1 MSDKRLRDEEVPGLF
16 RDGMTIGI
24 GGWGSR
30 RKPMALVRA
39 LIRSGVRGLTIV
51 SFGGADVGMLCATG
65 QAARVV
71 HGFVSLDTIAIEPHF
86 AAARVAGTIRN
97 TDLDEAMLVSGL
109 RAAAHRLPFEVTRA
123 GLGSDAV
130 LRNPDI
136 QMIRSPY
143 ADGEELVAM
152 PAIPLDL
159 ALIHVDRAD
168 ERGNG
173 QVLGD
178 DLFFDDLFAA
188 AADVTIMSAESVV
201 PSLAA
206 EPLHSLVIPRLNVS
220 HVVEAAQ
227 GAAPTACLPAYPR
240 DEAFQK
246 MYAAAVGEWNAFASR
261 YANVTHDEF
270 RRAYAAFGEAS

>member
-1 MSDKRLRDEEVPGLF
+1 MNNKLILDEEAPALF
-16 RDGMTIGI
+16 HDGMTIGI

-39 LIRSGVRGLTIV
+39 LIRSGARDLTIV

-65 QAARVV
+65 QASRVI

-86 AAARVAGTIRN
+86 AAARVAGRVRN

-109 RAAAHRLPFEVTRA
+109 RAAAHRLPFEVTRS
-123 GLGSDAV
+123 GFGSDA
-130 LRNPDI
+130 LARNPEI
-136 QMIRSPY
+136 LTVRSPY

-159 ALIHVDRAD
+159 ALIHVNAAD

-188 AADVTIMSAESVV
+188 AAKVTIMSAERVV
-201 PSLAA
+201 AQLSS
-206 EPLHSLVIPRLNVS
+206 ESLHSLAISRLNVA
-220 HVVEAAQ
+220 HVLEAPQ
-227 GAAPTACLPAYPR
+227 GATPTACEPDYPR

-246 MYAAAVGEWNAFASR
+246 SYADVREWGSFADR

-270 RRAYAAFGEAS
+270 RRAYAEFEQAS